1 LPRTIVTMNPR
12 LPPLNALRAFET
24 AARHLSFR
32 RAAEELFVT
41 PAAIS
46 HQIKGLE
53 DYLGVTLFHRLNKS
67 LLLTEAGQAALPA
80 LRDGFERLAEAV
92 EILRADSPS
101 RLLTVS
107 VAPSFASKWL
117 VPRLE
122 RFRRSVPGID
132 IRIDATSRC
141 VDFIRD
147 RVDVGIRYGAGD
159 YPGLHSDCLR
169 DDEVMPVCSPAL
181 LAGKYP
187 LQQPDDL
194 RHHTLLHIDDPV
206 IASGWPDW
214 SMWLASAGNEAADA
228 SRGSRFSMASM
239 AIQAAVEGHGVA
251 LVSAVLV
258 EDDLAA
264 GRLVKPFCLRTPVKF
279 CYYLVCPLA
288 AVARPTVAA
297 FRAWLLAEIDVTA
310 RAPLLETGD

>member
-1 LPRTIVTMNPR
+1 MSSR
-12 LPPLNALRAFET
+12 LPPLNALRAFEA

-53 DYLGVTLFHRLNKS
+53 DYLGVPLFHRLNKS
-67 LLLTEAGQAALPA
+67 LLLTEAGQAALPT
-80 LRDGFERLAEAV
+80 LREGFERLAEAV
-92 EILRADSPS
+92 ELMRADSPS
-101 RLLTVS
+101 RFLTVS

-122 RFRRSVPGID
+122 RFRQSVPGID

-147 RVDVGIRYGAGD
+147 RVDLGIRYGAGD

-169 DDEVMPVCSPAL
+169 DDEIVPVCNPAL
-181 LAGKYP
+181 LTGGHP
-187 LQQPDDL
+187 LQQPVDL
-194 RHHTLLHIDDPV
+194 RYHTLLHIDDPV
-206 IASGWPDW
+206 ITGGGWPDW
-214 SMWLASAGNEAADA
+214 SMWLISAGVDGVDG
-228 SRGSRFSMASM
+228 SRGPRFSQASM

-251 LVSAVLV
+251 LVGAVLV

-264 GRLVKPFCLRTPVKF
+264 GRLVNPFCLRAPVKF
-279 CYYLVCPLA
+279 CYYLVCPPA
-288 AVARPTVAA
+288 AVQRQAVAA
-297 FRAWLLAEIDVTA
+297 FREWLLAEVDA
-310 RAPLLETGD
+310 SAAAPLLAADD